1 MEHERKE
8 REMQHARAKRE
19 REREKRQQERDQWS
33 RQQRRKTEEE
43 EKRRQQQARD
53 RRRRSSARGNT
64 SHRTNGNS
72 RRSNRVPT
80 KQAKPSHYQVLGV
93 EPTAADKVIKKAY
106 RKLALKYHPD
116 KNKSPEA
123 EELFKQVRGVGV
135 LGLFWGGSGL
145 SGVLTFCL
153 FFSFLQQQINTAYT
167 CLKSPTKRKDYDRTR
182 SSFSFRRW

>member
-8 REMQHARAKRE
+8 REMQHERAKRE

-80 KQAKPSHYQVLGV
+80 KQAKPTHYQVLGV
-93 EPTAADKVIKKAY
+93 ESTAADKVIKKAY

-123 EELFKQVRGVGV
+123 EELFKQVRGCWVFFWCGF
-135 LGLFWGGSGL
+135 GWGADFLFL
-145 SGVLTFCL
+145 FC
-153 FFSFLQQQINTAYT
+153 FCFLQPQINTAYT

>member
-8 REMQHARAKRE
+8 REMQHERAKRE

-33 RQQRRKTEEE
+33 REQRRKTEEE

-80 KQAKPSHYQVLGV
+80 KQAKPTHYQVLGV
-93 EPTAADKVIKKAY
+93 ESTAADKVIKKAY

-123 EELFKQVRGVGV
+123 EELFKQVRGWWGFFWC
-135 LGLFWGGSGL
+135 GFGWGADFLFL
-145 SGVLTFCL
+145 FC
-153 FFSFLQQQINTAYT
+153 FCFLQPQINTAYT